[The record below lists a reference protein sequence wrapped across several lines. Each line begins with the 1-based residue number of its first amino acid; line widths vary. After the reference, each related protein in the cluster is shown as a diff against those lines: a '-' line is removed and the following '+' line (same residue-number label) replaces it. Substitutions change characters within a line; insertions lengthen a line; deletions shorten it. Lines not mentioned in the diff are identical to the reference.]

1 MKLAGGDLM
10 KVKVRL
16 DEKCEETTVTIVA
29 KGMTDEV
36 NELLNRLSC
45 QCPNLITGFR
55 EDSAV
60 IVETD
65 KIIRVYASNQK
76 VFIVADDGEYTAR
89 LRLYQFEERLSS
101 NEFVRISNSE
111 IINLKKVRDF
121 DLSFAGSICVRF
133 TNGSTTYVSRRYVK
147 KIKTILG
154 M

>member
-1 MKLAGGDLM
+1 M
-10 KVKVRL
+10 KVEVQL

-36 NELLNRLSC
+36 NELFNRLSC
-45 QCPNLITGFR
+45 QCPNVITGFR
-55 EDSAV
+55 EDSAA
-60 IVETD
+60 IVEAD
-65 KIIRVYASNQK
+65 RILRVYASNQK
-76 VFIVADDGEYTAR
+76 VFIVTDDGEYTAR
-89 LRLYQFEERLSS
+89 LRLYQFEERLSG

-133 TNGSTTYVSRRYVK
+133 LNGDTTFVSRRYVA
-147 KIKTILG
+147 KIKNILG